1 MTRTR
6 VRNRRSR
13 RNNRREDGA
22 GLPSRSRTQS
32 DDKTKKLGDYV
43 HKNVGDAGFN
53 KNGSIK
59 ARVLWG
65 LALDQGDTPNQIRQ
79 QARQLLD
86 QRGLKRIPDR
96 FSPEF
101 IISPD
106 QLGELQRIHM
116 QRSLQAQLVD
126 EGMKAQIA
134 ESVEEWIKQPNR
146 KDIVG
151 VDYPGEGSVLT
162 PLSPSLEQLRELHTE
177 NIPDKPRTQRD
188 GKQPQEHWLPAP
200 LENELIG
207 EFHRPED
214 QKTGVALV
222 RYFTPDGS
230 ATWYLSEYYPEDDV
244 FYGYCDLGNGF
255 PELGYV
261 SRTEL
266 RETRGK
272 MGLHIE
278 RDYYYTPKTLNNI
291 QGIPEMPL
299 GYEKINKN

>member
-126 EGMKAQIA
+126 ERMKAKIA
-134 ESVEEWIKQPNR
+134 DSVEEWIKQPNR

-151 VDYPGEGSVLT
+151 VDYPGENSVSIPQL
-162 PLSPSLEQLRELHTE
+162 PALERLRELHTE
-177 NIPDKPRTQRD
+177 NIPDRPKTNRD
-188 GKQPQEHWLPAP
+188 GKQPQEHWLPEP
-200 LENELIG
+200 LEKELIEMG
-207 EFHRPED
+207 IRPKDIED
-214 QKTGVALV
+214 MDEKAPGLFDRILNKKPEVFLDYMDWNDPSLYDLV
-222 RYFTPDGS
+222 INTEQLGLDLAAKLIMES
-230 ATWYLSEYYPEDDV
+230 ARSDQIKACSL
-244 FYGYCDLGNGF
+244 
-255 PELGYV
+255 
-261 SRTEL
+261 
-266 RETRGK
+266 
-272 MGLHIE
+272 
-278 RDYYYTPKTLNNI
+278 
-291 QGIPEMPL
+291 
-299 GYEKINKN
+299 

>member
-13 RNNRREDGA
+13 RSNRREDGI
-22 GLPSRSRTQS
+22 GLPSRSRSQS
-32 DDKTKKLGDYV
+32 EDQSGKLGDYV
-43 HKNVGDAGFN
+43 KKHVGEMGFN

-65 LALDQGDTPNQIRQ
+65 LALDKGDIPKMIRQ
-79 QARQLLD
+79 QARKMLD
-86 QRGLKRIPDR
+86 QRGLDRIPDR

-101 IISPD
+101 IISPE

-116 QRSLQAQLVD
+116 QRSLQARLVD
-126 EGMKAQIA
+126 EGMKAKIA
-134 ESVEEWIKQPNR
+134 ESVEEWIKEPNR
-146 KDIVG
+146 SDVVG
-151 VDYPGEGSVLT
+151 VDYPEEVST
-162 PLSPSLEQLRELHTE
+162 PHSLSLKQLRELHTD
-177 NIPDKPRTQRD
+177 NIPDRPITDRD
-188 GKQPQEHWLPAP
+188 GKQPTKHWLPEP
-200 LENELIG
+200 LEKELIN

-222 RYFTPDGS
+222 KYFTPDGS
-230 ATWYLSEYYPEDDV
+230 ATWYLSEYFPEDDV

-278 RDYYYTPKTLNNI
+278 RDYYYTPKILNDI
-291 QGIPEMPL
+291 L
-299 GYEKINKN
+299 